1 MEIQIEGIEQEKNLF
16 DDDVENFADD
26 DDDIMLLDDD
36 EV

>member
-1 MEIQIEGIEQEKNLF
+1 MEIEIEEIEQEKNLY